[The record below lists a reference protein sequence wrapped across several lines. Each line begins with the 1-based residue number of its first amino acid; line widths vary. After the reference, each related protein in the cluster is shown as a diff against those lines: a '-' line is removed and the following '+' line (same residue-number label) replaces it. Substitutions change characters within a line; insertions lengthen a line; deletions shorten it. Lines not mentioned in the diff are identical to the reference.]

1 MFSLDQAI
9 LLFGTFYF
17 YGGVVFLFLPIIMK
31 VLPETKVH
39 IFRYFASRYF
49 WIWQICKRQAPE
61 VPEDQLHMITITSIF
76 QDHCLTEIHRIFTP
90 QQSLEDYI
98 EKDSSSNISK
108 ESETSATKQT
118 DVSTDGYLNWNW
130 IDYIYDVRTDIN
142 AHQISWKQARK
153 PQAMFWLSIT
163 SSQV

>member
-1 MFSLDQAI
+1 MFSLDQVI

-39 IFRYFASRYF
+39 IFTYFASWYF
-49 WIWQICKRQAPE
+49 WVWQICKRQAPE

-90 QQSLEDYI
+90 QQSLEDHI
-98 EKDSSSNISK
+98 ERDSGSNISQD
-108 ESETSATKQT
+108 SETTATKHRLT
-118 DVSTDGYLNWNW
+118 GWCLDWRLPKLKLDRLC
-130 IDYIYDVRTDIN
+130 
-142 AHQISWKQARK
+142 SWCTC
-153 PQAMFWLSIT
+153 I
-163 SSQV
+163 